1 MRLWM
6 ARRWLLAV
14 TAAAGLALGGCTA
27 VTFSHEGVIDFAQFP
42 SVYVQPIVISGR
54 GIFDGYSQGL
64 QDDLA
69 RELRDRSG
77 FAGVT
82 VQPSGTY
89 VTVLS
94 VELYVDED
102 YDSDFDEDDTDDRF
116 YVEAAWHLRTLEGD
130 QIDGGSLSVEG
141 DYIDSTTQEAIG
153 EIAHHYLR
161 PYRL

>member
-1 MRLWM
+1 MRG
-6 ARRWLLAV
+6 WLLAAA
-14 TAAAGLALGGCTA
+14 AAAGLAHGGCTA

-42 SVYVQPIVISGR
+42 TVYVQPIVISGR

-69 RELRDRSG
+69 AELRERSG

-82 VQPSGTY
+82 AQPNGTY

-102 YDSDFDEDDTDDRF
+102 YDSGYDEYDDDDDRF

-130 QIDGGSLSVEG
+130 QIDGGSLDVEG